1 MATDDQRPGESPGG
15 LDEGRESFRDVDWDA
30 LGGVGLT
37 RRERAMA
44 AFAGAYLALLGYDH
58 LLLHGGLN
66 RLLGLVG
73 VRSGFVAGLG
83 GPTVPFGPF
92 AWDLTGT
99 DWLFVL
105 TIAVGVFYGA
115 WPIYRNPR
123 LSAYY
128 WRRFRRN
135 RAAVLSGLYLL
146 AVFAVGIVG
155 PLFVDPPAV
164 EPLRQ
169 YQPPVFLTVDA
180 TTPIQ
185 CVGETTAVPGGGS
198 RCHGTWAHPLGTTS
212 EGKDL
217 LALVVLGMRVSM
229 QVGLVTMLLV
239 VTMGSLVGT
248 TAAYFGGYVDEVLMR
263 YVDLQATFPS
273 FFLFLILSYLFTPS
287 LVLLIVLFGLLG
299 WEGTA
304 RLVRS
309 EALQRTEE
317 EYVRAAENAGASDA
331 WIIRRHVLPNVS
343 NTVITNATLLIPS
356 FILLEAALAF
366 LGLTDPSV
374 SSWGQTISA
383 GRGDLS
389 SAWWI
394 ATVPGVFLFFTI
406 LAFNFLGDALR
417 DALDPRSEG
426 RA

>member
-1 MATDDQRPGESPGG
+1 MATDDEHPEPDGSARA
-15 LDEGRESFRDVDWDA
+15 DRESFRDVDWDA
-30 LGGVGLT
+30 LGGLGLT
-37 RRERAMA
+37 PRGRAMG
-44 AFAGAYLALLGYDH
+44 AFAAAYLVLLGYDF

-66 RLLGLVG
+66 RLLGVVG
-73 VRSGFVAGLG
+73 VRSAFIAGLD
-83 GPTVPFGPF
+83 GPTFPFGF
-92 AWDLTGT
+92 LTWDVTGT

-105 TIAVGVFYGA
+105 TLAVGVFYGA
-115 WPIYRNPR
+115 WPMYRNPR
-123 LSAYY
+123 LAAYY

-135 RAAVLSGLYLL
+135 RAAVLSAVYL
-146 AVFAVGIVG
+146 AVIFAVGLVG

-169 YQPPVFLTVDA
+169 YQPPVYTTVEA
-180 TTPIQ
+180 STPIQ
-185 CVGETTAVPGGGS
+185 CTGETTSAGGGTVC
-198 RCHGTWAHPLGTTS
+198 RGTWEHPLGTTG

-217 LALVVLGMRVSM
+217 LKLVVLGMRVSM

-239 VTMGSLVGT
+239 VTLGSLVGT

-273 FFLFLILSYLFTPS
+273 FFLFLVLSYLFTPS
-287 LVLLIVLFGLLG
+287 LVMLIGLFGLLG

-317 EYVRAAENAGASDA
+317 EYVRAAENAGASDG
-331 WIIRRHVLPNVS
+331 WIIRRHILPNVS
-343 NTVITNATLLIPS
+343 NTVITNATLLIPG

-374 SSWGQTISA
+374 ASWGKTISA

-389 SAWWI
+389 SAWWV
-394 ATVPGVFLFFTI
+394 ATIPGVFLFFTI

-426 RA
+426 RT

>member
-1 MATDDQRPGESPGG
+1 MAADDRHDDGFGG
-15 LDEGRESFRDVDWDA
+15 AGREDRESFRDVDWDS

-44 AFAGAYLALLGYDH
+44 AFGAAYLALLGYDF
-58 LLLHGGLN
+58 LLLHDGLN
-66 RLLGLVG
+66 RFLGVVG
-73 VRSGFVAGLG
+73 VRSAFLAGLD
-83 GPTVPFGPF
+83 GPTFPFGF
-92 AWDLTGT
+92 LTWDVTGT

-105 TIAVGVFYGA
+105 TVAVGVFYGA
-115 WPIYRNPR
+115 WPVYNNPR
-123 LSAYY
+123 LAAYY

-135 RAAVLSGLYLL
+135 RAAVLSGVYLL
-146 AVFAVGIVG
+146 TIFAVGIVG
-155 PLFVDPPAV
+155 PVFIDPPTV
-164 EPLRQ
+164 EPLQQ

-180 TTPIQ
+180 STPIQ
-185 CVGETTAVPGGGS
+185 CIGETTAAPGGGS
-198 RCHGTWAHPLGTTS
+198 VCHGTWAHPLGTTG

-217 LALVVLGMRVSM
+217 LKLVVLGMRVSM
-229 QVGLVTMLLV
+229 QVGLITMLLV

-248 TAAYFGGYVDEVLMR
+248 TAAYFGGYVDELLMR

-273 FFLFLILSYLFTPS
+273 FFLFLILSYLFTPT

-317 EYVRAAENAGASDA
+317 EYVRAAENAGASDG
-331 WIIRRHVLPNVS
+331 WIIRRHILPNVS
-343 NTVITNATLLIPS
+343 NTVITNATLLIPG

-374 SSWGQTISA
+374 SSWGKTISA

-394 ATVPGVFLFFTI
+394 ATLPGVFLFFTI

-426 RA
+426 RT

>member
-1 MATDDQRPGESPGG
+1 
-15 LDEGRESFRDVDWDA
+15 
-30 LGGVGLT
+30 
-37 RRERAMA
+37 
-44 AFAGAYLALLGYDH
+44 
-58 LLLHGGLN
+58 
-66 RLLGLVG
+66 
-73 VRSGFVAGLG
+73 
-83 GPTVPFGPF
+83 
-92 AWDLTGT
+92 
-99 DWLFVL
+99 
-105 TIAVGVFYGA
+105 VFYGV
-115 WPIYRNPR
+115 WPLYRNPR
-123 LSAYY
+123 LGAYY

-135 RAAVLSGLYLL
+135 RAALLGGLYLL
-146 AVFAVGIVG
+146 IVFVVGLVG
-155 PLFVDPPAV
+155 PLFVEPPTV
-164 EPLRQ
+164 EPLQ
-169 YQPPVFLTVDA
+169 GYQPPVSLSVDA

-185 CVGETTAVPGGGS
+185 CLGETTTVTVESGT
-198 RCHGTWAHPLGTTS
+198 RTLCHGTWAHPLGTTA
-212 EGKDL
+212 EGKDV

-239 VTMGSLVGT
+239 VSMGSLVGT

-317 EYVRAAENAGASDA
+317 AYVRAAENAGASDG
-331 WIIRRHVLPNVS
+331 WIIRRHILPNVS
-343 NTVITNATLLIPS
+343 NTVITNATLLIPG

-374 SSWGQTISA
+374 SSWGKTISA